1 MGRVKIYLTGKLEGD
16 KNIEN
21 FNNDF
26 KDSKKALV
34 FLMAEWCGHCKVVN
48 GFLQPIYEKYDGKE
62 FNGGNVVIGAFHENE
77 YGQLNSNIDTNIT
90 GFPTIKQYTNGS
102 NEEMANT
109 LDRSTQEGIEKYID
123 MMIKQVKSVGQER
136 PEEERSEEERSEEER
151 SEEERS
157 EEERP
162 MKPKRK
168 LRRRRTRCKK
178 KKKKIQ
184 RQKTKLKKQK
194 KKIDYL
200 KNLLTRGRRRRKNK
214 QSVKKSGTSKL
225 KKRRT
230 KSRYNKNES
239 KRRRRSKS
247 SIKNGKKN
255 KLNFLKRLS
264 SLIK

>member
-151 SEEERS
+151 SEEER
-157 EEERP
+157 P

>member
-136 PEEERSEEERSEEER
+136 PEEERSEEER
-151 SEEERS
+151 
-157 EEERP
+157 P

>member
-1 MGRVKIYLTGKLEGD
+1 MGKLNIYLTGKLEGD

-34 FLMAEWCGHCKVVN
+34 FLMAEWCGHCKTVKS
-48 GFLQPIYEKYDGKE
+48 FLEPIYEKYDGKE
-62 FNGGNVVIGAFHENE
+62 FNGGNVVIGAFHEDE
-77 YGQLNSNIDTNIT
+77 YAQLNSNIDTNIT

-123 MMIKQVKSVGQER
+123 MMINQVKSVGQER
-136 PEEERSEEERSEEER
+136 PEEDERSDEEIH
-151 SEEERS
+151 
-157 EEERP
+157 

-168 LRRRRTRCKK
+168 LKRRRTKCKK

-184 RQKTKLKKQK
+184 RQKSKLTKQK
-194 KKIDYL
+194 KKIKYL
-200 KNLLTRGRRRRKNK
+200 ENLLTRGRRRRKYK
-214 QSVKKSGTSKL
+214 RSVKKSGTSKL

-230 KSRYNKNES
+230 KSTYNKNES
-239 KRRRRSKS
+239 KRGRRSKS
-247 SIKNGKKN
+247 SIKNRKKKN

>member
-1 MGRVKIYLTGKLEGD
+1 MGKLNIYLTGKLEGD

-34 FLMAEWCGHCKVVN
+34 FLMAEWCGHCKVVK
-48 GFLQPIYEKYDGKE
+48 GFLEPIYEKYDGKE
-62 FNGGNVVIGAFHENE
+62 FNGGNVVIGAFHEDE
-77 YGQLNSNIDTNIT
+77 YAQLNSNIDTNIS

-123 MMIKQVKSVGQER
+123 MMINQVKSVGQER
-136 PEEERSEEERSEEER
+136 PDEESSEE
-151 SEEERS
+151 

-162 MKPKRK
+162 VKLKPKRK
-168 LRRRRTRCKK
+168 LKRRRTKCKK

-184 RQKTKLKKQK
+184 RQKSKLTKQK

-200 KNLLTRGRRRRKNK
+200 EKLLTRRRKRRKNK
-214 QSVKKSGTSKL
+214 RSVKKSGTSKL

-230 KSRYNKNES
+230 KSKYNRNES

-247 SIKNGKKN
+247 SIKNGKKKN

-264 SLIK
+264 SFM